1 MPLLHLRIF
10 FSFPTRRLFK
20 VMLML
25 NAVPLGLGL
34 QHQSRSGVGPRCHAL
49 ATQCSSGM
57 GYTQRTNLSSCTEC
71 D

>member
-34 QHQSRSGVGPRCHAL
+34 QHRSRSGVGPQVPRV
-49 ATQCSSGM
+49 
-57 GYTQRTNLSSCTEC
+57 GYPVLLRGGLQTENKFK
-71 D
+71 